1 MQTKLLK
8 DEYPIFT
15 MILAKT
21 ATSMPNIS
29 AIIAHFQEKISE
41 HPVATYIGIFDHYRH
56 TASLEDGHIEPKI
69 LDAQNILCCFGK
81 DLSNAEVL
89 AVRPRSIAIVEYQD
103 NYVISFLKAPNPA
116 ANEAM
121 LKWVKVLQ
129 DLSV

>member
-1 MQTKLLK
+1 MQAKLLK

-15 MILAKT
+15 ITLAKT

-29 AIIAHFQEKISE
+29 AIITHFQEKISE

-56 TASLEDGHIEPKI
+56 TAALEDGHIDPKI

-81 DLSNAEVL
+81 DLKDPEVL

-103 NYVISFLKAPNPA
+103 EYVISFLKAPNPA

-121 LKWVKVLQ
+121 TKWTKALQ
-129 DLSV
+129 DR